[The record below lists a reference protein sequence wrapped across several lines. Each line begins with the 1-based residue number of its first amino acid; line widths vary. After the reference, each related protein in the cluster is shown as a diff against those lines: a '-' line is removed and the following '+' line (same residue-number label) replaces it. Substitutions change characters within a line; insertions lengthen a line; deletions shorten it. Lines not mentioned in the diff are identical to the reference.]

1 MCRLGRK
8 HVGKTT
14 RTRKC
19 RTEQSRGIVFS
30 NGKKEDRF
38 QKLLYIL
45 IIFTITNESL
55 IDKRHHPV

>member
-19 RTEQSRGIVFS
+19 KAEQNRTEELYFLTE
-30 NGKKEDRF
+30 KKKTDF
-38 QKLLYIL
+38 KNCYI
-45 IIFTITNESL
+45 F
-55 IDKRHHPV
+55 

>member
-19 RTEQSRGIVFS
+19 RTEQNRGIVFS
-30 NGKKEDRF
+30 NGKKEDISKIVIYF
-38 QKLLYIL
+38 
-45 IIFTITNESL
+45 E
-55 IDKRHHPV
+55 

>member
-19 RTEQSRGIVFS
+19 RTEQNRGIVFS
-30 NGKKEDRF
+30 NGKKKTDF
-38 QKLLYIL
+38 KNCYI
-45 IIFTITNESL
+45 F
-55 IDKRHHPV
+55 